1 MASTTEPPVWLAT
14 RVASLMEAFERAR
27 RLEAAADGAV
37 LPTDPPDLMPGLLCG
52 FARALRRLA
61 DCEPQVV
68 PRAIRHL
75 ADLRPEYSHASDHL
89 MQQLGNEM
97 VAVWSDLG
105 EAIVEAAERSEDP
118 SAVMLDFAALIRRY
132 NLYADDAGGVG
143 PAGAGVRGDADA
155 AAVRGA
161 GFTRRL

>member
-37 LPTDPPDLMPGLLCG
+37 LPADPPELMPGLLCG

-75 ADLRPEYSHASDHL
+75 ADLKPEYSHASDRL
-89 MQQLGNEM
+89 MQQLGNEV

-118 SAVMLDFAALIRRY
+118 STVMLDFAALIRRY
-132 NLYADDAGGVG
+132 DLYADDAGHVD
-143 PAGAGVRGDADA
+143 PAGAGVSGDADA
-155 AAVRGA
+155 TAARGA
-161 GFTRRL
+161 GLTPGL

>member
-14 RVASLMEAFERAR
+14 RVASLMDAFEHAR
-27 RLEAAADGAV
+27 RLEAAAGGAV
-37 LPTDPPDLMPGLLCG
+37 LPADPPELMPGLLCG

-75 ADLRPEYSHASDHL
+75 ADINPEYSCASERL
-89 MQQLGNEM
+89 MQQIGSEV

-105 EAIVEAAERSEDP
+105 EAIVEAAERSDDP

-132 NLYADDAGGVG
+132 DLYADDAGDLDPVGSAVDGV
-143 PAGAGVRGDADA
+143 PETAVARGIGFAADI
-155 AAVRGA
+155 
-161 GFTRRL
+161 

>member
-27 RLEAAADGAV
+27 RLEAAAGGAV
-37 LPTDPPDLMPGLLCG
+37 LPVDPPELMPGLLCG

-75 ADLRPEYSHASDHL
+75 ADINPEYSRASECL
-89 MQQLGNEM
+89 MQQLGNEV

-118 SAVMLDFAALIRRY
+118 SAVMLDFAALIRRHD
-132 NLYADDAGGVG
+132 LYADDAGDVD
-143 PAGAGVRGDADA
+143 PVRGGVDGDPEG
-155 AAVRGA
+155 AVARRI
-161 GFTRRL
+161 GFTADI